1 MKYGVDRIEGSIAI
15 LESLEEKNK
24 IEIPITSL
32 PSNIKEGT
40 ILIYDNGIFTR
51 DLSLEEQRRKSIKN
65 KFDMLKQNKSG

>member
-24 IEIPITSL
+24 IEIPITNL